1 LRAAAETIVA
11 GLQPAQERVKLLVLA
26 IDGDIGK
33 TFGRLMHRELNWPGK
48 IVCLDGVELHEL
60 DYIDLGEL
68 IAPPG
73 VVPVVIKSLLFA

>member
-1 LRAAAETIVA
+1 LRAAGEGIVA
-11 GLQPAQERVKLLVLA
+11 ALAPLQERIKLLVLA
-26 IDGDIGK
+26 IDGDVGK
-33 TFGRLMHRELNWPGK
+33 TFGRLIHRELNWPGK

-60 DYIDLGEL
+60 DYIDIGEL

>member
-1 LRAAAETIVA
+1 M
-11 GLQPAQERVKLLVLA
+11 
-26 IDGDIGK
+26 IDGDVGK

-48 IVCLDGVELHEL
+48 IVSIDGVELQEL
-60 DYIDLGEL
+60 DYVDVGAL

>member
-1 LRAAAETIVA
+1 M
-11 GLQPAQERVKLLVLA
+11 

-33 TFGRLMHRELNWPGK
+33 TFGRLSIASSTGRENYFDRRRG
-48 IVCLDGVELHEL
+48 IAGL

>member
-1 LRAAAETIVA
+1 MRAGGEAIVDGLR
-11 GLQPAQERVKLLVLA
+11 PAQERIKLLLLA

-48 IVCLDGVELHEL
+48 IICLDGVELHEL
-60 DYIDLGEL
+60 DYIDLGQL